1 MYDDPFFNNFLLFLL
16 VRNGFWT
23 EKLAKIGMS
32 NIQIFNVVV
41 EIYFSYSKRTE
52 EASNRILTQLKPTGL
67 LTIRQ
72 ALNKAEYSSM
82 TAVVSV
88 TSDKRLK
95 LADFRVE
102 WPNLKVIWNGYYDTY

>member
-1 MYDDPFFNNFLLFLL
+1 
-16 VRNGFWT
+16 
-23 EKLAKIGMS
+23 MS

-52 EASNRILTQLKPTGL
+52 EALNRILTQLKPTGLLL

-82 TAVVSV
+82 AAVVSV

-102 WPNLKVIWNGYYDTY
+102 WPNLNVIWNGYYETG

>member
-1 MYDDPFFNNFLLFLL
+1 MVKKVGCHIFRFFNL
-16 VRNGFWT
+16 
-23 EKLAKIGMS
+23 
-32 NIQIFNVVV
+32 VV

-88 TSDKRLK
+88 TSDKRLIS
-95 LADFRVE
+95 AEFRAE
-102 WPNLKVIWNGYYDTY
+102 DC

>member
-1 MYDDPFFNNFLLFLL
+1 ML
-16 VRNGFWT
+16 
-23 EKLAKIGMS
+23 S
-32 NIQIFNVVV
+32 IQIFNVVV

-95 LADFRVE
+95 LVGFRAE
-102 WPNLKVIWNGYYDTY
+102 WPNLKVIWHGYYETG

>member
-1 MYDDPFFNNFLLFLL
+1 M
-16 VRNGFWT
+16 
-23 EKLAKIGMS
+23 AKIGMS

-88 TSDKRLK
+88 NSDKRLK
-95 LADFRVE
+95 LAAFRVE
-102 WPNLKVIWNGYYDTY
+102 

>member
-1 MYDDPFFNNFLLFLL
+1 
-16 VRNGFWT
+16 
-23 EKLAKIGMS
+23 MS

-88 TSDKRLK
+88 NSDKRLK
-95 LADFRVE
+95 LAAIGFFFCHQKSNFAHFPHDSIF
-102 WPNLKVIWNGYYDTY
+102 W

>member
-1 MYDDPFFNNFLLFLL
+1 
-16 VRNGFWT
+16 
-23 EKLAKIGMS
+23 MS

-102 WPNLKVIWNGYYDTY
+102 SPNLKVIWKGYDDTY